1 MTWKRCIALV
11 LCALYL
17 SATVGTA
24 LASLT
29 CKCLGM
35 KAPVAH
41 LCTGLCHA
49 GSGAEKGSGPEAASG
64 NSALAGAENRTVEER
79 TDGPEACCDVCPE
92 CALRA
97 CCGCELHSIE
107 INLYTAS
114 HSDDSEKYIRCI
126 VAELPPS
133 MAAECPCPA
142 HVPALR
148 RGLVLPPEP
157 VVREIPRNVD
167 ALRAP
172 PVLA

>member
-29 CKCLGM
+29 CKCPGM

-41 LCTGLCHA
+41 LCTGHCHA
-49 GSGAEKGSGPEAASG
+49 GPETGMVSGAETSWKNNAVS
-64 NSALAGAENRTVEER
+64 GAESRTVEDR
-79 TDGPEACCDVCPE
+79 TEEPKACCDVCPG

-97 CCGCELHSIE
+97 CCGCDLHSIE

-114 HSDDSEKYIRCI
+114 HSDDSEKYVRCI

-133 MAAECPCPA
+133 MAAECVQPLSFA
-142 HVPALR
+142 VSSGNEILR
-148 RGLVLPPEP
+148 KQPLPQDVVLSIRG
-157 VVREIPRNVD
+157 
-167 ALRAP
+167 LRAP
-172 PVLA
+172 PALA